1 MRLEDLGEALVS
13 SAAFAGVGVV
23 VFGAAFWLMAKL
35 SPFSFHKEI
44 EEDQNISLGI
54 IIAGVMIGLA
64 LIISAAIHG

>member
-1 MRLEDLGEALVS
+1 MKIEELQDALVS

-23 VFGAAFWLMAKL
+23 VFGLAFWIMTKL
-35 SPFSFHKEI
+35 APFSFRKEI